1 MAFMTRLR
9 SLTALLCLASVVAC
23 EKNAVQ
29 DITVPITGGAFIRFH
44 NYGVNAPGVNFFAND
59 QKLTA
64 IGSTSCSPPPV
75 TPVPA
80 CTTTGVESTTG
91 VAYGASANGAN
102 YSMVAPGQYT
112 FSSRIAAATDN
123 GLAVSSVATPLS
135 DGKFYSYYVSGIYN
149 ATTKKADSF
158 IIEDV
163 LPTTFDY
170 TKAYVRIVNASAN
183 APTLSVTS
191 QLQGGSEV
199 VTVGTNVAYKA
210 ASPFVIVTPGLTDIT
225 VTIGGIPATFRGVN
239 LIGGHVLTI
248 AVRGDATSATATGLA
263 ISGVY
268 NR

>member
-1 MAFMTRLR
+1 MIRLR
-9 SLTALLCLASVVAC
+9 SLTALLCLASVAAC

-29 DITVPITGGAFIRFH
+29 DITVPITGGTFVRFH
-44 NYGVNAPGVNFFAND
+44 NYSVNAPGVNFFANE

-64 IGSTSCSPPPV
+64 IGSTSCSPAPA

-91 VAYGASANGAN
+91 VVYGGSANGAN

-123 GLAVSSVATPLS
+123 GLAVSSAAATLG
-135 DGKFYSYYVSGIYN
+135 DGKFYSYFVSGIYST
-149 ATTKKADSF
+149 TTKKSDSF
-158 IIEDV
+158 IVEDV

-183 APTLSVTS
+183 APTVSVTS
-191 QLQGGSEV
+191 QLQGGSGA
-199 VTVGTNVAYKA
+199 VTIGTNVAYKA

-225 VTIGGIPATFRGVN
+225 VTIGAIPFIFRGVN
-239 LIGGHVLTI
+239 MIGGHVLTI